1 MEKKKED
8 ILYVKLGIPVKQI
21 ETIDVIVQKIPNMKR
36 NQFINNLI
44 LMGLDDV
51 KLLDSVGLVA
61 GISFFRRMVT
71 EIIKTVEGQK
81 KKTLKLT
88 K

>member
-21 ETIDVIVQKIPNMKR
+21 EKIDVIVKKIPNMKR

-51 KLLDSVGLVA
+51 RLLDSVGLVA

-71 EIIKTVEGQK
+71 EIMETVNNSKEE
-81 KKTLKLT
+81 LEST